1 MATLTFDG
9 VAYEASEGQTVLAA
23 LEAAG
28 IVLDNSCRA
37 GVCQS
42 CLVQSLDG
50 DPPKAAQAGLSKA
63 LALDGY
69 FMACVCVPEAS
80 MAIGRAGQVR
90 QRIGAVVRSL
100 DWLSDTVTRLIL
112 EPQGTFT
119 CRAGQFLSLIDPG
132 SGVVRSYSIAGCHD
146 GLIELHIRILPG
158 GRMSSLVA
166 SEIVPGYRMT
176 ISGPS
181 GACFYEDLD
190 PDRRIVLAGTGTGL
204 APLWAI
210 LNDALAQGHRGPINL
225 YHGALDRSGLYLVK
239 ALEALQA
246 SQPGFRYAPCIRDE
260 TDAAGTD
267 LVSVVTRA
275 ETDLAHTTFF
285 LCGDEVLVNRLKR
298 ALFLAGVKLDRIHA
312 DPFVPAQAKA
322 AA

>member
-1 MATLTFDG
+1 MVALTFEG
-9 VAYEASEGQTVLAA
+9 VAYAASEGQTVLAA

-28 IVLDNSCRA
+28 VPLDSACRA

-69 FMACVCVPEAS
+69 FMACVCVPQAP
-80 MAIGRAGQVR
+80 MRIGRAGGVR
-90 QRIGAVVRSL
+90 QRVDASVRSV
-100 DWLSDTVTRLIL
+100 DWLSATVARLVL
-112 EPQGTFT
+112 EPEAPFT
-119 CRAGQFLSLIDPG
+119 CRAGQFLSLIDPV
-132 SGVVRSYSIAGCHD
+132 SGVVRSYSIAGHQD

-158 GRMSSLVA
+158 GRMSGLITDA
-166 SEIVPGYRMT
+166 IVPGHRLT

-181 GACFYEDLD
+181 GACFYGDID

-210 LNDALAQGHRGPINL
+210 LNDALAEGHRGPINL
-225 YHGALDRSGLYLVK
+225 YHGALDRSGLYLVE
-239 ALEALQA
+239 ALEALSA
-246 SQPGFRYAPCIRDE
+246 SRPGFHYTPCIRDE
-260 TDAAGTD
+260 ADPAATD
-267 LVSVVTRA
+267 LVSVVTKA

-285 LCGDEVLVNRLKR
+285 LCGDELLVTRLKR
-298 ALFLAGVKLDRIHA
+298 ALFLAGAKLDRIHA
-312 DPFVPAQAKA
+312 DPFVAAQAKA
-322 AA
+322 G